1 MIPLLIKLPFISK
14 ALSFV
19 KAKTRLAIEYLLL
32 ALLIAVA
39 AIAFTMWLHKVKTD
53 LALSKTQTE
62 LVSVKSR
69 LGDVERTNQ
78 MQQETIES
86 LRDMRKRDAEALTG
100 LFQDYKNLS
109 GNHSAV
115 RAKLR
120 ELEIKHENVRFYLNS
135 DIPPEL
141 KCLLNKTCSPNSDG
155 NKAGKGSAP
164 KATPATVRTAP
175 AKRTQ

>member
-14 ALSFV
+14 VLDFI

-39 AIAFTMWLHKVKTD
+39 AIAVTMWLHKMKTD
-53 LALSKTQTE
+53 LALAKTQTE

-78 MQQETIES
+78 IQQETIES

-100 LFQDYKNLS
+100 LFLDYKNLS
-109 GNHSAV
+109 GNHTAV

-141 KCLLNKTCSPNSDG
+141 KCLLNKTCTPSAGSD
-155 NKAGKGSAP
+155 KAGKAKPTS
-164 KATPATVRTAP
+164 PASGTVQPSPRKNA
-175 AKRTQ
+175 Q